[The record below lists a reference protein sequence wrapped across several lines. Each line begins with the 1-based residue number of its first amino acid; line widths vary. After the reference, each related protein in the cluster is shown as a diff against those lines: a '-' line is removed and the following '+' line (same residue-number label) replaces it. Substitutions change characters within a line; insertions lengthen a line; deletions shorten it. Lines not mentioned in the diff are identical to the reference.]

1 MKCENC
7 GAEFDPRHGLQKYC
21 SAECAQAV
29 KLAQNREYSRR
40 HHVGSTVV
48 VKCAV
53 CGKEFTARATN
64 IKTCS
69 EECRK
74 KYRATAYHEKKPARK
89 VKCKICG
96 REFETKSNRQQCC
109 SEACSLQNS
118 YNHCRE
124 RYYRVGKPARALARA
139 ERKYG
144 KSEPRKCEHCG
155 KEYKP
160 TTVAQRYC
168 CRACYESARHH
179 EPPPEPA
186 EPKKPMSEWVKE
198 AAECNLDYGTYRAFR
213 NMGKTYEELKATA
226 SNRQA
231 AAHNRMGTK
240 RVTSSGTVTWAR
252 LIC

>member
-1 MKCENC
+1 MKCKNC
-7 GAEFDPRHGLQKYC
+7 GCEFDPRHGLQKYC
-21 SAECAQAV
+21 SAECAAAV
-29 KLAQNREYSRR
+29 KLAQNRGYRR
-40 HHVGSTVV
+40 RKVGSARV

-53 CGKEFTARATN
+53 CGKEFTARASN

-69 EECRK
+69 AECRK
-74 KYRATAYHEKKPARK
+74 KYKRTAYYEKKPARK

-96 REFETKSNRQQCC
+96 REFETKSSRKQCC

-124 RYYRVGKPARALARA
+124 RYYRVRKPAREAARA
-139 ERKYG
+139 AASSSASVSASVSERKRG
-144 KSEPRKCEHCG
+144 KL
-155 KEYKP
+155 
-160 TTVAQRYC
+160 
-168 CRACYESARHH
+168 
-179 EPPPEPA
+179 EPPPAPA

-226 SNRQA
+226 SSRQA

-240 RVTSSGTVTWAR
+240 RVTADGTVTWVKT
-252 LIC
+252 IC